1 MTATATRAWRLG
13 GGRALALDRPIVMGI
28 LNVTPDSFSDGG
40 RYAAVDAAVRHA
52 ARMIA
57 EGADIIDVGGES
69 TRPERAA
76 PVDAAE
82 ERRRVEPAITAVLKE
97 FADAVLSID
106 TVKSAVA
113 AAALDAGALIVNDVS
128 ALRLDAAMARVVAD
142 RSAGLVLM
150 HSRGGVEDMATY
162 AHAEYASVVDDVI
175 AELGLRVEAARA
187 AGVADEAMVLDPG
200 IGFAK
205 RGEDSLAMLH
215 HVDRVAALGFPVL
228 VGASRKRFVGA
239 LTGIERPA
247 DRVYGTVGAHVAALL
262 RGARL
267 FRVHDVAA
275 ARQSLDVAW
284 AVLRAGVAA

>member
-13 GGRALALDRPIVMGI
+13 GGRELALDRPIVMGI

-69 TRPERAA
+69 TRPERAV
-76 PVDAAE
+76 PVDTAE
-82 ERRRVEPAITAVLKE
+82 ERRRVEPAVAAVRRE
-97 FADAVLSID
+97 FSDVVISVD
-106 TVKSAVA
+106 TVKSGVA
-113 AAALDAGALIVNDVS
+113 AAALDAGAVIVNDVS
-128 ALRLDAAMARVVAD
+128 AMRLDGAMAQVVAE

-175 AELGLRVEAARA
+175 AELLPRVDAARQ
-187 AGVADEAMVLDPG
+187 AGVPAESIVLDPG

-205 RGEDSLAMLH
+205 RGEDSLAVLH
-215 HVDRVAALGFPVL
+215 HVDRIAALGFPVL

-239 LTGIERPA
+239 LTGSEGR
-247 DRVYGTVGAHVAALL
+247 T
-262 RGARL
+262 
-267 FRVHDVAA
+267 
-275 ARQSLDVAW
+275 LDIAQ
-284 AVLRAGVAA
+284 LGVAEVVPVQLFITHCFIPLLLCLLGL